1 MMASLNL
8 VSLMRNNCTTVPMNG
23 LADQSLVPDRE
34 GVPADDLPHQIHT
47 ELLELL
53 RL

>member
-1 MMASLNL
+1 MTASLYL
-8 VSLMRNNCTTVPMNG
+8 VSLMGNNCTTVPMNG

-34 GVPADDLPHQIHT
+34 GVPADDLPHQIHI